1 MNKYNFQEA
10 YLDESCFYKSSNL
23 FQEIDFP
30 AWLQE
35 QKALGKVQTLEYPSK
50 YYLWYARMKQ
60 RLIHALQACKTW
72 VHFDGIYRKPS
83 KTEVIF
89 AKIRLRLFEN
99 PVYSALKNKT

>member
-1 MNKYNFQEA
+1 MIKHSFQEA
-10 YLDESCFYKSSNL
+10 YLDESYFYKSSNL
-23 FQEIDFP
+23 SPEFDFP

-60 RLIHALQACKTW
+60 RLIHALQVCKTW
-72 VHFDGIYRKPS
+72 VHLDGIYRKPS

-89 AKIRLRLFEN
+89 ARIAADIARHGETHAK
-99 PVYSALKNKT
+99 